1 VLRASLPPL
10 DGERTVAGVAAGV
23 SIERDALGIPTI
35 TAANRAD
42 LAFGTGFAHAQD
54 RFFQMDLSRRVAGGE
69 LCDLF
74 GAVAIEHDRRVRQFM
89 FRRVAHEAMRQ
100 ATAEQRAILESYAR
114 GVNAGLA
121 SLRSRPWEYWVL
133 RSAPRQ
139 WVAEDTL
146 MVTFAMWW
154 DLQSS
159 SLRTDM
165 ARRDVAARVN
175 PAVMAFLYP
184 RGTSW
189 DAPNGAEVP
198 AALAL
203 SIPTEAELDVRGAPA
218 SGTGTVPA
226 REPAAGSNGW
236 AVSGRLTGS
245 GAALVASDMH
255 LGLRVPTVWYRARLR
270 LGDLDLNGLTLPGAP
285 VLVAGSN
292 GSIAWGY
299 TNSYGDYL
307 DTETLPCSQEL
318 STHADVIRV
327 KGGADESYEVRY
339 GRVGIL
345 YEERADACVFVRW
358 LATVPEATNL
368 GLLSLERAS
377 SVEQALA
384 LAPTIGIP
392 HQNFNVGDRDGHVG
406 WTVIGRIPA
415 DSARGTLGE
424 AVPLAAAGQVVWT
437 SAENHPRLFDPS
449 SGRVWTANT
458 RPIEDPAAEATIG
471 GDEAPF
477 GAGYDLGA
485 RGAQIRDD
493 LRLVTDATP
502 AAMLRIQLDDEAKFL
517 ARWRLLLLKTLEGHG
532 PEVQLV
538 KLAAADMPRASPDS
552 ATYRLVRAFRN
563 QVERATWIMIVESLG
578 LDPGKHPVPA
588 QFEGPLWEI
597 VTQQPMHLLAKSY
610 PDWNAFLLAQVTP
623 MTIRLVETCGDLAR
637 CTWGKRDPV
646 AIRHPLSAA
655 LPFGPAFLDM
665 PTVELP
671 GDHDMPRVQDGD
683 FGASNRF
690 AVSPGHES
698 EAYLMIAGGQS
709 GHPLSPYYR
718 AGFEEWAEGRPLP
731 FLPGPSAHRLQ
742 LAPE

>member
-10 DGERTVAGVAAGV
+10 DGERAAAGLGAAV

-35 TAANRAD
+35 TAATRAD

-54 RFFQMDLSRRVAGGE
+54 RFFQMDLSRRLSGGE
-69 LCDLF
+69 LSELF
-74 GAVAIEHDRRVRQFM
+74 GAVAIRQDRRARTFM
-89 FRRVAHEAMRQ
+89 FRQVARESLRQ
-100 ATAEQRAILESYAR
+100 ATAEQRAILDAYAR

-133 RSAPRQ
+133 RSKPRE
-139 WVAEDTL
+139 WVAEDTV

-154 DLQSS
+154 DLQSA
-159 SLRTDM
+159 SLRPDM
-165 ARRDVAARVN
+165 ARRDVAARVS
-175 PAVMAFLYP
+175 PTVMSFLYP

-189 DAPNGAEVP
+189 DAPNSVGESVASAVR
-198 AALAL
+198 
-203 SIPTEAELDVRGAPA
+203 IPTQAELDVRGKSAT
-218 SGTGTVPA
+218 GTGTPPA
-226 REPAAGSNGW
+226 SEPAAGSNGW
-236 AVSGRLTGS
+236 AVSGRLTRS

-270 LGDLDLNGLTLPGAP
+270 LGDLDLNGVTLPGAP

-292 GSIAWGY
+292 GNIAWGY

-307 DTETLPCSQEL
+307 DAETLPCSQEL
-318 STHADVIRV
+318 TTHADVIRV
-327 KGGADESYEVRY
+327 KGVGNEKYEVKY

-345 YEERADACVFVRW
+345 YEQRADGCVFVRW

-368 GLLSLERAS
+368 NLLSLERAT

-392 HQNFNVGDRDGHVG
+392 HQNFTVGDREGHIG

-415 DSARGTLGE
+415 GPTRGTLSD
-424 AVPLAAAGQVVWT
+424 AVPLAAAGQLVWT
-437 SAENHPRLFDPS
+437 SAEDHPRLVDPPA
-449 SGRVWTANT
+449 GRIWTANT

-485 RGAQIRDD
+485 RGSQIRDD

-517 ARWRLLLLKTLEGHG
+517 ERWRVLMLKALERS
-532 PEVQLV
+532 PNAELRR
-538 KLAAADMPRASPDS
+538 LIAAQMPRASTE
-552 ATYRLVRAFRN
+552 AVNYRLVRAFRSE
-563 QVERATWIMIVESLG
+563 VEISVWYMIIHSFG
-578 LDPGKHPVPA
+578 LSPDTHPVPA

-597 VTQQPMHLLAKSY
+597 VTQQPIHLLDAGY
-610 PDWNAFLLAQVTP
+610 PDWNAFLLGQANNAA
-623 MTIRLVETCGDLAR
+623 IRLVGPCPDLAF
-637 CTWGKRDPV
+637 CTWGKREPV

-665 PTVELP
+665 PTLELP

-690 AVSPGHES
+690 AVSPGHE
-698 EAYLMIAGGQS
+698 ADGYLTIAGGQS

-718 AGFEEWAEGRPLP
+718 AGFDAWAEGRPLP